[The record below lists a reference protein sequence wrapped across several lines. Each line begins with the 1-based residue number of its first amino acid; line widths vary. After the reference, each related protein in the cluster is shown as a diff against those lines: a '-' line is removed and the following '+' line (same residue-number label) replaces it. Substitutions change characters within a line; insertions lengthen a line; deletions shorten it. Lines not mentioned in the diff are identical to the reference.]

1 MGSDSASKA
10 ARTVTVRLDPKQ
22 TEALE
27 FVKGRLAEES
37 GEDYTDE
44 QALRIALMAA
54 ETAANTDKFADVVH
68 EALGA
73 SRIERRR

>member
-1 MGSDSASKA
+1 MGSESATGG

-44 QALRIALMAA
+44 QTLRIALMAA
-54 ETAANTDKFADVVH
+54 ETAANTDKFAVVIH

-73 SRIERRR
+73 MRMERRS

>member
-1 MGSDSASKA
+1 MGSDSASGG

-22 TEALE
+22 AEALE

-54 ETAANTDKFADVVH
+54 ETAANTDKFAEVIH
-68 EALGA
+68 EAIGA
-73 SRIERRR
+73 MRIERRR

>member
-1 MGSDSASKA
+1 METESAPKA

-54 ETAANTDKFADVVH
+54 ETAANTDKFAEVIH

-73 SRIERRR
+73 MRIERRS

>member
-1 MGSDSASKA
+1 MRSESAA

-37 GEDYTDE
+37 GEEYTDE

-54 ETAANTDKFADVVH
+54 ETAANTDKFAEVIH

-73 SRIERRR
+73 MGTERRG

>member
-1 MGSDSASKA
+1 MGSESTSEGAK
-10 ARTVTVRLDPKQ
+10 TVTVRLDPKQ
-22 TEALE
+22 AEALE

-37 GEDYTDE
+37 GEEYTDE

-54 ETAANTDKFADVVH
+54 ETAANTDKFAEVMH

-73 SRIERRR
+73 MRIERRS

>member
-1 MGSDSASKA
+1 MGSDSASGG

-22 TEALE
+22 AEALE

-54 ETAANTDKFADVVH
+54 ETAANTDKFAEVIH
-68 EALGA
+68 EAIGA
-73 SRIERRR
+73 MRIERRS